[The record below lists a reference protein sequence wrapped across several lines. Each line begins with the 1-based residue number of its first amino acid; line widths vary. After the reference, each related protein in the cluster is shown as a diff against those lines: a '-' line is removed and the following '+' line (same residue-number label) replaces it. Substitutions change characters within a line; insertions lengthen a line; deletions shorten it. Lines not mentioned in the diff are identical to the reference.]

1 MVRMQSMVCSVMTEI
16 FSLIELISN
25 NNLWLFDDRE
35 LCGHENCLVLK
46 FRKFVDVKTLKKVV
60 LHRVIVESSDRG
72 QTTVAIYCDS

>member
-35 LCGHENCLVLK
+35 LCGNGNCLV
-46 FRKFVDVKTLKKVV
+46 
-60 LHRVIVESSDRG
+60 
-72 QTTVAIYCDS
+72 